1 MPRREL
7 KPTADAAVVPPEPA
21 VPSEPAAPAG
31 LEASYISDCGKVR
44 PTNED
49 SVCVVIPDDPAL
61 LREKGAL
68 MAVADGMGGHEA
80 GEIASRIAI
89 DRVRAA
95 YYTASAPPHE
105 ALPEA
110 VRAANLAVLEHA
122 RRNPHLAGMGTT
134 CTAVAV
140 AGGAAWLAH
149 VGDSRLY
156 LVRGGAAYR
165 MTQDHSAA
173 MELVARGLL
182 TLAEADH
189 HEQRNVIVRAVGTH
203 ARVEVTTW
211 KDPFP
216 LRPGDWL
223 VLSTDGMHE
232 TIRDE
237 EIGEIAGRAADCA
250 DACQLLLRLALERDG
265 SDNITVAVLRVPRR
279 PEETAQ

>member
-1 MPRREL
+1 MPQREL
-7 KPTADAAVVPPEPA
+7 RPTADALA
-21 VPSEPAAPAG
+21 VPSQPVG
-31 LEASYISDCGKVR
+31 LEASYISDRGKVR

-49 SVCVVIPDDPAL
+49 SACAVIPDDPVL

-68 MAVADGMGGHEA
+68 MVVADGMGGHEG
-80 GEIASRIAI
+80 GEIASRITV

-105 ALPEA
+105 ALPGA

-122 RRNPHLAGMGTT
+122 RQNPQLAGMGTT

-140 AGGAAWLAH
+140 VDGAAWLAH

-173 MELVARGLL
+173 MELVAQGLL

-189 HEQRNVIVRAVGTH
+189 HEQRNVILRAVGTRE
-203 ARVEVTTW
+203 RVEVTTW

-216 LRPGDWL
+216 LRPGDSL
-223 VLSTDGMHE
+223 VLSTDGLHE

-237 EIGEIAGRAADCA
+237 EIAEIAMRAADCR

-279 PEETAQ
+279 TEEAAQ

>member
-1 MPRREL
+1 MPQREL
-7 KPTADAAVVPPEPA
+7 KPTADAAVMPA
-21 VPSEPAAPAG
+21 GPAG
-31 LEASYISDCGKVR
+31 LEPEASYISDRGKVR

-49 SVCVVIPDDPAL
+49 SACAVIPDDPVL

-68 MAVADGMGGHEA
+68 MVVADGMGGHEG
-80 GEIASRIAI
+80 GEIASRITV

-95 YYTASAPPHE
+95 YYTASAPPQE
-105 ALPEA
+105 ALPDA

-122 RRNPHLAGMGTT
+122 RQNPRLAGMGTT

-140 AGGAAWLAH
+140 VDGAAWLAH

-173 MELVARGLL
+173 MELVAQGLL

-189 HEQRNVIVRAVGTH
+189 HEQRNIIVRAVGTRE
-203 ARVEVTTW
+203 RVEVTTW

-216 LRPGDWL
+216 LRPGDSL

-237 EIGEIAGRAADCA
+237 EIGELAERAADCR

-279 PEETAQ
+279 AEEAAQ

>member
-1 MPRREL
+1 MPQREL
-7 KPTADAAVVPPEPA
+7 KPTADAAVVPAEPSG
-21 VPSEPAAPAG
+21 P
-31 LEASYISDCGKVR
+31 EASYISDRGKVR

-49 SVCVVIPDDPAL
+49 SACAVIPDDPAL

-68 MAVADGMGGHEA
+68 LVVADGMGGHEG
-80 GEIASRIAI
+80 GEVASRMTV
-89 DRVRAA
+89 DCVRVA
-95 YYTASAPPHE
+95 YYTSSAPPQE
-105 ALPEA
+105 ALPGA

-122 RRNPHLAGMGTT
+122 LQNPHLAGMGTT

-140 AGGAAWLAH
+140 VGGAAWLAH

-173 MELVARGLL
+173 MELVAQGLL

-189 HEQRNVIVRAVGTH
+189 HEQRNVIVRAVGT
-203 ARVEVTTW
+203 RERLEVTTW

-216 LRPGDWL
+216 LRPGDSL
-223 VLSTDGMHE
+223 VLSTDGLHE

-237 EIGEIAGRAADCA
+237 EIAEIAMRAADCR
-250 DACQLLLRLALERDG
+250 DACQLLLRLALDRDG

-279 PEETAQ
+279 TEEAAP

>member
-1 MPRREL
+1 MPQREL
-7 KPTADAAVVPPEPA
+7 KPTADAVVVPPE
-21 VPSEPAAPAG
+21 PAG
-31 LEASYISDCGKVR
+31 LEASYISDRGKVR
-44 PTNED
+44 LTNED

-61 LREKGAL
+61 LRQKGAL
-68 MAVADGMGGHEA
+68 MVVADGMGGHEG
-80 GEIASRIAI
+80 GEVASRIAV
-89 DRVRAA
+89 DRVRVA
-95 YYTASAPPHE
+95 YYTGSAPPGE
-105 ALPEA
+105 ALPDA

-122 RRNPHLAGMGTT
+122 RQNPRLAGMGTT

-140 AGGAAWLAH
+140 VGGAAWLAH

-156 LVRGGAAYR
+156 LVRGGTAYR

-173 MELVARGLL
+173 MELVAQGLL

-189 HEQRNVIVRAVGTH
+189 HEQRNVIVRAVGT
-203 ARVEVTTW
+203 RERLEVTTW

-216 LRPGDWL
+216 LLPGDSL

-232 TIRDE
+232 TLRDE
-237 EIGEIAGRAADCA
+237 EIGDIAGRTADCR

-279 PEETAQ
+279 TEEAAQ